1 MLESPFQTMFRHFWS
16 EKNKMDTGV
25 SFILLL
31 SAAKRLTF
39 CLILLKM
46 TAYVLLLFSVFFPAI
61 RSQNI
66 PPIEDESDLWALVS
80 VMSVFFTK
88 AQIHSQ
94 KQNTIHAVI
103 SKLTFLRWLQCS
115 VWVRHATMQAWTT
128 STVGSIQSGSPI
140 QAFDLALL
148 RQNSFIPHLT
158 AIKIWDLYKDSFGGR
173 IPLHED

>member
-1 MLESPFQTMFRHFWS
+1 MFISNEVSALLVQGVR
-16 EKNKMDTGV
+16 KNKVDTGV

-31 SAAKRLTF
+31 SAAKGLTF

-94 KQNTIHAVI
+94 KQNTIHAVLRYTRVLVI
-103 SKLTFLRWLQCS
+103 LSSLSETRNSRCEDRLRLKGQLFGQYLAPYTNTTCLT
-115 VWVRHATMQAWTT
+115 H
-128 STVGSIQSGSPI
+128 
-140 QAFDLALL
+140 
-148 RQNSFIPHLT
+148 
-158 AIKIWDLYKDSFGGR
+158 KDR
-173 IPLHED
+173 E